1 MERRTCRKSPILPP
15 EAHFQPHTLM
25 EPYDGT
31 HYLFFIFPSRPFSLF
46 LPTLV
51 LKMDLFTDP
60 PAASAS
66 ASASVPPTGRTNNAA
81 AKNRSACDR
90 CHSQK
95 LRCIRKTGQ
104 VTCERC
110 LKLKTIC
117 RFSPRAPRAS
127 LKPSEQAT
135 GYDQGYWHDPLS
147 MSASTPSLWN
157 MHANSTIANLSDNNW
172 NFPPDSERSLAEGLG
187 KCCHVCLQ
195 SNLFEITCC
204 LQQP

>member
-1 MERRTCRKSPILPP
+1 
-15 EAHFQPHTLM
+15 
-25 EPYDGT
+25 
-31 HYLFFIFPSRPFSLF
+31 
-46 LPTLV
+46 
-51 LKMDLFTDP
+51 MDFFTDP
-60 PAASAS
+60 HAASAS
-66 ASASVPPTGRTNNAA
+66 ASVSPAGESNSPAG
-81 AKNRSACDR
+81 KNRSACDR

-95 LRCIRKTGQ
+95 LRCVRKTGQ

-110 LKLKTIC
+110 LKLKTMC

-135 GYDQGYWHDPLS
+135 GYDQGYWHDPFS

-157 MHANSTIANLSDNNW
+157 THANSTIANPSDNNW
-172 NFPPDSERSLAEGLG
+172 NFPPDLSLAEGLG